1 METALRCPA
10 CGTMTPS
17 LKRYRT
23 IHLLIFIGIG
33 ARTQPA
39 VVTACPPCMRKHLLK
54 RALINLLPA
63 NVLWPLIVLPFHGV
77 QLLRSLA
84 PGHSRS
90 VRKALPA

>member
-1 METALRCPA
+1 
-10 CGTMTPS
+10 
-17 LKRYRT
+17 
-23 IHLLIFIGIG
+23 
-33 ARTQPA
+33 
-39 VVTACPPCMRKHLLK
+39 MRKHLLK